1 MSDNPDIN
9 YNLLEPKIFSLPKKP
24 EIKEINIQQNNPV
37 LKPTEL
43 RRKPRNPMTNI
54 EIGPN
59 VSSSNFLSKNM
70 SEPLPTCSSTKVE
83 LPNKNELFA
92 IVDGLSK
99 LFQVLGL
106 KESVLKVF
114 GTEKLLIISILAVIK
129 IWIKNKFPIL
139 NRLVFREKYS
149 SLVINYIHY
158 TSTYYASQN
167 SEADALLYKA
177 LLYYTIKKNINGIK
191 YVINNTGN
199 INNFDKNTEIK
210 INSHIYIDTKTTV
223 SSTSVNYEV
232 EMYSYTLRQ
241 DKVRSF
247 LNKCVN
253 YYKKHLLN
261 TVNYSVGNPTQR
273 YYNYMSFN
281 NQTNMAIF
289 EDSKFYSNKTFDN
302 IFFENKDMFLKKI
315 NYFCNNRASYR
326 ELGVPYSLGIILY
339 GSPGTGKTSC
349 IKALA
354 NMTGRSVV
362 DLNLS
367 RIKTYKELKSAFLDM
382 KINNVEVAP
391 DKRIYVFEE
400 FDCIIDKVKQRT
412 LNDTKNQTNLTNI
425 PNLQLLEELYEASGY
440 KEREIPGD
448 APITIETLLNCID
461 GTLESNGHIICL
473 TTNFIDK
480 IDKALIRPGRFD
492 CHIHLENSTPK
503 IILEMI
509 NHFYNKD
516 KNKIPVEKFI
526 PNYEKVLE
534 SIKPYAYHNGK
545 TVWSPAKITQICL
558 TYMDEPNYLTNIL
571 NYLKDNY
578 DKEVKLL
585 EVIIN
590 STNSTNG

>member
-1 MSDNPDIN
+1 MTDNSDIN

-24 EIKEINIQQNNPV
+24 EIKESNNRVQQSNSNLNQILP
-37 LKPTEL
+37 
-43 RRKPRNPMTNI
+43 RRRVKNTSQNF
-54 EIGPN
+54 EIGPDVFSTN
-59 VSSSNFLSKNM
+59 HISANNT
-70 SEPLPTCSSTKVE
+70 EPI
-83 LPNKNELFA
+83 LPNKNDLFSTM
-92 IVDGLSK
+92 DGLNK
-99 LFQVLGL
+99 LFQILGL

-114 GTEKLLIISILAVIK
+114 GTEKILIISILAILK
-129 IWIKNKFPIL
+129 IWIRNKFPIL

-149 SLVINYIHY
+149 SLIINYVHY
-158 TSTYYASQN
+158 TSSYYSSQN
-167 SEADALLYKA
+167 SEADSLLYKS

-191 YVINNTGN
+191 YVINNSGN
-199 INNFDKNTEIK
+199 VNNFDKNIEIK
-210 INSHIYIDTKTTV
+210 INSNIFIDTKTTI
-223 SSTSVNYEV
+223 SSTSINYEV

-273 YYNYMSFN
+273 YYNYMNFN
-281 NQTNMAIF
+281 TQTNTAIF

-302 IFFENKDMFLKKI
+302 IFFENKEMFLRKI

-354 NMTGRSVV
+354 NLTGRSVV

-367 RIKTYKELKSAFLDM
+367 RIKTYKELKSAFLDL

-412 LNDTKNQTNLTNI
+412 LNEITKNNQTNI
-425 PNLQLLEELYEASGY
+425 SNLGNLGNSEELYETNGY
-440 KEREIPGD
+440 NSREIVGEIPGD
-448 APITIETLLNCID
+448 TPITIGTLLNCLD

-480 IDKALIRPGRFD
+480 IDKALVRPGRFD

-509 NHFYNKD
+509 NHFYNKE
-516 KNKIPVEKFI
+516 KNKVPVDKFI

-534 SIKPYAYHNGK
+534 NIKTYAYYNGK

-558 TYMDEPNYLTNIL
+558 SYIDEPKYLSNIL

-578 DKEVKLL
+578 DSELKLL
-585 EVIIN
+585 EII
-590 STNSTNG
+590 TNSTKV